1 MTHKETEILITKY
14 LNGETTIEEEKRL
27 ALEVMRDDAPEE
39 WRMIGAML
47 GELTTDEALF
57 DHIMEQRSARKPKTP
72 IYIIRWAVAASILLL
87 VGFGVLLTYFNNV
100 EDEQPLMAHVQTINT
115 ELPTKA
121 KEPITKEPQS
131 QTAVV
136 ETETAI
142 ATKAPVA
149 VKKQE
154 ARRAPKPVEVTKAET
169 VSNDTIV
176 TDMPEES
183 DEISPTLIITHE
195 PQVVQASDDTQAPA
209 LVNQFIGKLAQS
221 LRADSMCFEKPSADD
236 INGWSALY
244 IFEDDKEKDIFGRL
258 IQVAC
263 WYDNTQPGYR
273 LSISNKLLYFELVD
287 NRNNIQYMWIAERSR
302 GNILLH
308 CARATVG
315 MPILSQG
322 YMDFKKKYSDIYI
335 L

>member
-1 MTHKETEILITKY
+1 MTYKETEILISKY
-14 LNGETTIEEEKRL
+14 LNGETTVEEEKRL

-57 DHIMEQRSARKPKTP
+57 DHIMAQRSAQKPKRP
-72 IYIIRWAVAASILLL
+72 IYIIRWAVAASILVLI
-87 VGFGVLLTYFNNV
+87 GFGFLFTYFNNG
-100 EDEQPLMAHVQTINT
+100 EDEQSLMAHVETINT
-115 ELPTKA
+115 ELPAKATESPTKA
-121 KEPITKEPQS
+121 PQNL
-131 QTAVV
+131 TVV
-136 ETETAI
+136 AQAESSP
-142 ATKAPVA
+142 KAPVA
-149 VKKQE
+149 RKRQVAKQE
-154 ARRAPKPVEVTKAET
+154 PKTIEMPKAET
-169 VSNDTIV
+169 ISNDTVRPDI
-176 TDMPEES
+176 PEETEKIPS
-183 DEISPTLIITHE
+183 TLIITHE
-195 PQVVQASDDTQAPA
+195 PQVVQASDDSQDPA
-209 LVNQFIGKLAQS
+209 LVNQFIGTLAKS
-221 LRADSMCFEKPSADD
+221 LRADSMRFEKPTPDD
-236 INGWSALY
+236 KNGLSALY

-263 WYDNTQPGYR
+263 WYDNTQPGFR
-273 LSISNKLLYFELVD
+273 LNISNRQLYFELVD
-287 NRNNIQYMWIAERSR
+287 NHNNIQYLWIAERSR